1 MSILLNILAKVIRLE
16 KYIKGS
22 QIIKEVVK
30 LSVFRNKML
39 TFNEISKKSTK
50 AV

>member
-16 KYIKGS
+16 KCIKGS
-22 QIIKEVVK
+22 RIRKVVK

-39 TFNEISKKSTK
+39 TFNEISEKSTK
-50 AV
+50 AI